1 MPRRASRS
9 PPRRSPSAPNLNDL
23 HSEWPTP
30 PKHIFLTGP
39 PEIGKST
46 IIDSVRARLAAGVE
60 MPGFITKELR
70 DAAGDRIGFRS
81 HDWISND
88 SVQIATLERG
98 RTRRS
103 QAAAPAAGPMVG
115 PFRVHVQAMEE
126 FYKRQNYNPWFWSD
140 HSRSDWRFLT
150 IMDEVGA
157 MQLLSPR
164 ILDRFKTWLAASHC
178 LGTIPP
184 PGLHNN
190 LPFVEHIRQRSDTL
204 VLSVT
209 RENRDSL
216 PDVVCSFLYRSLY
229 GEERAKLIEPKVALA
244 HRYVKELDRRLTEG
258 PRDTLDFE
266 GDHGV
271 YKLTP
276 KFYQDASCAGRV
288 PLWAVQRCTCPFF
301 QEHQTCSHT
310 LALAMSKE
318 PANAVPDRP
327 PPPPPP
333 PSSSK
338 AKLVGHA
345 IIAMSGGPFAMI
357 AIAFVASCLLLL
369 VALPFLLL
377 AAAARSLIVLDL
389 DVPA

>member
-1 MPRRASRS
+1 
-9 PPRRSPSAPNLNDL
+9 
-23 HSEWPTP
+23 
-30 PKHIFLTGP
+30 
-39 PEIGKST
+39 
-46 IIDSVRARLAAGVE
+46 
-60 MPGFITKELR
+60 
-70 DAAGDRIGFRS
+70 
-81 HDWISND
+81 
-88 SVQIATLERG
+88 
-98 RTRRS
+98 
-103 QAAAPAAGPMVG
+103 
-115 PFRVHVQAMEE
+115 
-126 FYKRQNYNPWFWSD
+126 
-140 HSRSDWRFLT
+140 
-150 IMDEVGA
+150 MDEVGA

-164 ILDRFKTWLAASHC
+164 ILERFKTWLAASHC

-184 PGLHNN
+184 PGLHD
-190 LPFVEHIRQRSDTL
+190 LPFVEHIRQRGDTL

-216 PDVVCSFLYRSLY
+216 PDVICSFLYRSLY

-258 PRDTLDFE
+258 PRDSLDFE

-276 KFYQDASCAGRV
+276 KFYQGAY
-288 PLWAVQRCTCPFF
+288 RCTCPFF

-310 LALAMSKE
+310 LALAMSE
-318 PANAVPDRP
+318 DPVNAVPDPP

-338 AKLVGHA
+338 AKLIGHA

-389 DVPA
+389 DVPV